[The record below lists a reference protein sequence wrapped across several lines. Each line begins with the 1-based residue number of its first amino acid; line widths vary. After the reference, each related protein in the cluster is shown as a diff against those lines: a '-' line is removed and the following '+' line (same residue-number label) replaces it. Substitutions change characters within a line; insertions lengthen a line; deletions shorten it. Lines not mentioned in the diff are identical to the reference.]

1 MRAFATYVVGKA
13 TRVKTGLGWKHV
25 VTTGALLD
33 EDDDLPALLRRGRKL
48 PGRLV
53 FVRTADGVQMGHRL
67 TAPTEALRVP
77 EFVDDVES
85 DEESV
90 RAAG

>member
-33 EDDDLPALLRRGRKL
+33 EDDDLAELLRRGRKL

-53 FVRTADGVQMGHRL
+53 FVRTADGVRMAHRL
-67 TAPTEALRVP
+67 TSPGVALRVIDDID
-77 EFVDDVES
+77 ETESEGVD
-85 DEESV
+85 SV
-90 RAAG
+90 AG